1 MDDLSI
7 YETGSG
13 GDLEIKGNDIASS
26 SGIFSMVYMA
36 FFGGNPQAN
45 TTGNELDSEL
55 RGDWWGN
62 ALLFQ
67 DEPEIQ
73 FNSNLE
79 RALNE
84 TPLTSSGRIIIE
96 QAAKKDLE
104 FMKEFANISVSVSVI
119 SDDRVSIDVKIQEP
133 ENIQEKNFQFIWD
146 NLESEIIIQKTT

>member
-13 GDLEIKGNDIASS
+13 GDLQLKGNDIASS

-36 FFGGNPQAN
+36 FFGGNYEI
-45 TTGNELDSEL
+45 TTGNEIDSEL
-55 RGDWWGN
+55 RDDWFGN
-62 ALLFQ
+62 SLLFD

-73 FNSNLE
+73 FNSNLQ

-84 TPLTSSGRIIIE
+84 TPLTSSGRLKIE

-104 FMKEFANISVSVSVI
+104 FMKSFAEVSVSVSILDDNHVQI
-119 SDDRVSIDVKIQEP
+119 SVKMKEP
-133 ENIQEKNFQFIWD
+133 ENIKEKEFQMIWD
-146 NLESEIIIQKTT
+146 SLENEIIIEKTI